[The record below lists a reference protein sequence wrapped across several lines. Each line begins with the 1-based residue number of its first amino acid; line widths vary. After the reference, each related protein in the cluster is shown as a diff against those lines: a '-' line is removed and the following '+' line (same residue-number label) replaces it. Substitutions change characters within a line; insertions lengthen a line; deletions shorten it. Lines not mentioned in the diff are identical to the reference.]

1 MEYVNLGNSGL
12 KISRVIMG
20 CMTFGSDQWIPWVMN
35 EDDALPL
42 FEHAYKAG
50 INTWDTADVYSN
62 GRSEE
67 IVGKALKKYNIPRER
82 VVIMTKLYF
91 PVNEDGPEPLIG
103 AKKRWSTGK
112 SSGSIAQTH
121 S

>member
-1 MEYVNLGNSGL
+1 
-12 KISRVIMG
+12 
-20 CMTFGSDQWIPWVMN
+20 MN